1 MSDLIPFSFENH
13 SIRVLTDDNGEPLFV
28 AKDVATALGYADTT
42 NAIKQHCR
50 GVAEYHPIVDSLG
63 RKQEARVI
71 REPDL
76 YRLIANSQ
84 LPSAEAFEKLVFEE
98 ILPTIRKTGRYEA
111 PNAKP
116 KRASSQLAAKM
127 AIARAAKSMLRMSE
141 TSTIRML
148 ADIAKSEGIEPTFLP
163 AYVNESLTKALTNML
178 KDLDHPLATKVRSI
192 VHPAFEAM
200 GILEHASRPS
210 GSKPGEVRRFWS
222 LTDEGLKYGRNE
234 TSPNNPRETIPL
246 YFVDKFGELLERLE
260 SFLSEHP
267 NPAKLAIIKPTQTD
281 QSGGAA

>member
-42 NAIKQHCR
+42 NAIKQHCK
-50 GVAEYHPIVDSLG
+50 GVAEHHPLQTKG
-63 RKQEARVI
+63 GLQQARVI

-76 YRLIANSQ
+76 YRLMANSQ
-84 LPSAEAFEKLVFEE
+84 LPSAQAFERLVFEE
-98 ILPTIRKTGRYEA
+98 ILPTIRKTGQYES
-111 PNAKP
+111 PVAKG
-116 KRASSQLAAKM
+116 KRAPSQLAAKM

-148 ADIAKSEGIEPTFLP
+148 AKIAESEGLPTDFLP
-163 AYVNESLTKALTNML
+163 AYVNESLTRALTNML
-178 KDLDHPLATKVRSI
+178 KDLDHPLASKVRSI

-234 TSPNNPRETIPL
+234 TSPSNPRETIPL

-260 SFLSEHP
+260 AFLSEHP
-267 NPAKLAIIKPTQTD
+267 NPAKLSVIKSTQTD
-281 QSGGAA
+281 QPGGAA